1 MMKTAVI
8 YWSGTGN
15 TEMMAEALYAGIQE
29 NDQSSKCIRVDE
41 ATIEV
46 IKEADVIALG
56 CPSMGDEVLEEDEME
71 PFVESIKDV
80 VANKK
85 VLLFGSY
92 GWGDGEWMREW
103 EARMESYQ
111 ANLVLDSLI
120 VNETPSQD
128 DLEACKAVG
137 RKISQ

>member
-29 NDQSSKCIRVDE
+29 NDQSAKCVRVDE
-41 ATIEV
+41 ATV
-46 IKEADVIALG
+46 DLIKEADVIALG

-71 PFVESIKDV
+71 PFVEAIKDV

-103 EARMESYQ
+103 EIRMEGYQ
-111 ANLVLDSLI
+111 ANIVLDSLI

-128 DLEACKAVG
+128 DLEACKEIG

>member
-1 MMKTAVI
+1 MKTAVI

-15 TEMMAEALYAGIQE
+15 TEMMAEALHAGIQE

-103 EARMESYQ
+103 ETRMESYQ
-111 ANLVLDSLI
+111 AHLVLDSLI

>member
-1 MMKTAVI
+1 MKTAVI

-29 NDQSSKCIRVDE
+29 NDQSAKCIRVDE
-41 ATIEV
+41 ATIDL
-46 IKEADVIALG
+46 IKEADIIALG
-56 CPSMGDEVLEEDEME
+56 CPSMGDEILEEDEME

-103 EARMESYQ
+103 EARMEGYQ
-111 ANLVLDSLI
+111 AHLVLDSLI